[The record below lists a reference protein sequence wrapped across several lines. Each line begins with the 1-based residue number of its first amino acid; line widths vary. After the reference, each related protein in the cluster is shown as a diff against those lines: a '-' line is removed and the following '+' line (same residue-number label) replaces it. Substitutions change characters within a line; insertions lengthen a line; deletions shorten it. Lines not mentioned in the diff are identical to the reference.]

1 MSDVA
6 LRRIDAFR
14 WHLVSSRAARCR
26 PVV

>member
-6 LRRIDAFR
+6 LRRVDAFG
-14 WHLVSSRAARCR
+14 WQLVSSRAARCR